1 MDSLFVVVMFCGML
15 AQGELGTRDLGL
27 SVLSATITCELA
39 VAQREASEC
48 F

>member
-1 MDSLFVVVMFCGML
+1 MDSLFVIVMFCGML

-27 SVLSATITCELA
+27 SVLSVTVTCELA
-39 VAQREASEC
+39 VAQHKAPEC